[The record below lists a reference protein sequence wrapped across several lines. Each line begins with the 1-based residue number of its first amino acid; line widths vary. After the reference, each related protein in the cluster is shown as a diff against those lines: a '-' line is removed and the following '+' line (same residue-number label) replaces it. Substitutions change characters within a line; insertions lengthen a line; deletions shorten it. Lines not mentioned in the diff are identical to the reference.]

1 MTLRLAAVL
10 SFLLVLL
17 VTPSLPARA
26 AEPEP
31 PARLDPERFRALAAE
46 KQGLLLDVRTAGEV
60 ARGHLAGTSVI
71 DSADPKFTQ
80 KLGRLPR
87 GRPIFVYC
95 ASGGRSAVAAR
106 ALGALGYPEV
116 YDLAGGMRAW
126 TAAGLPVERTRTEA
140 AIPAAGAGGSQP
152 ERMEPAT
159 FDALLATRK
168 RVLVDFQAPWCAP
181 CQKMAPVV
189 EALAKDHRRT
199 LTVLKL
205 DVDQSEALAARERV
219 EGLPVFVLYV
229 DGQERRRVSGEQT
242 RQTLEQLLAP

>member
-10 SFLLVLL
+10 SFLLV
-17 VTPSLPARA
+17 TPSRSARS
-26 AEPEP
+26 AEPGP
-31 PARLDPERFRALAAE
+31 PSRLDPERFRALAAE
-46 KQGLLLDVRTAGEV
+46 KRGLLLDVRTAGEV

-126 TAAGLPVERTRTEA
+126 TAAGLPVERTEA
-140 AIPAAGAGGSQP
+140 AIPAAGAGGSPP
-152 ERMEPAT
+152 ERMEPAA
-159 FDALLATRK
+159 FDALLATRQ

-189 EALAKDHRRT
+189 DALAKDHQRT
-199 LTVLKL
+199 LTVLKV
-205 DVDQSEALAARERV
+205 DVDQSEALATRERV

-229 DGQERRRVSGEQT
+229 DGQERHRVSGEQT

>member
-10 SFLLVLL
+10 VLF
-17 VTPSLPARA
+17 TPSLSARSS
-26 AEPEP
+26 EPGP
-31 PARLDPERFRALAAE
+31 PARLDPERFKALAAE

-71 DSADPKFTQ
+71 DSVDPKFTQ
-80 KLGRLPR
+80 KLKRLPR

-106 ALGALGYPEV
+106 ALGELGFPEV

-126 TAAGLPVERTRTEA
+126 TAAGLPVERTGTA
-140 AIPAAGAGGSQP
+140 SPAAGVGGLQP
-152 ERMEPAT
+152 ETLEPAA
-159 FDALLATRK
+159 FDALLTTRK

-189 EALAKDHRRT
+189 DALAKDHHRT
-199 LTVLKL
+199 LTVLKV

-219 EGLPVFVLYV
+219 EGLPVLVLYV

-242 RQTLEQLLAP
+242 RATLEQLLAP